1 MGFGSKGE
9 RMDFQ
14 DYYGVL
20 GVSKTATA
28 EEIRS
33 SFRKKAREFHP
44 DVAKDKEKGA
54 EKFKEVNEAYEV
66 LSDPAKRAKYDQMGR
81 EVPGGGYGWAGGAP
95 RGEAGPG
102 MEEVRFGG
110 TGFSD
115 FFESMFGGMGG
126 VEGIRGAGGRRMARR
141 GSDVEGDLMV
151 SLEEAMQGSVR
162 EVTLQRGGGKV
173 ETYRVKVPAGVRE
186 GQRIRLAG
194 RGEAGASGGESG
206 DLYLRVRLA
215 RHPDLRVE
223 GCDLVTDVEM
233 APWEMVLGGSVPVRT
248 LAGVVRLKVPA
259 GAVAGQKL
267 RLRGQ
272 GLPREDGGRG
282 DLYAILQVGVPA
294 EVGPEERK
302 LWEELARKSSWT
314 PKGRE

>member
-1 MGFGSKGE
+1 
-9 RMDFQ
+9 MDYK
-14 DYYGVL
+14 DYYAVL
-20 GVSKTATA
+20 GVGKGATP

-33 SFRKKAREFHP
+33 AFRKKAREHHP
-44 DVAKDKEKGA
+44 DVAKDKAKGA
-54 EKFKEVNEAYEV
+54 EMFKEVNEAYEV

-81 EVPGGGYGWAGGAP
+81 QGPGGGFAWPGGVP
-95 RGEAGPG
+95 RGDGGPD
-102 MEEVRFGG
+102 MEEVHFGG

-126 VEGIRGAGGRRMARR
+126 VEGMRGAGGRRMARR

-151 SLEEAMQGSVR
+151 TLEEALHGSNR

-194 RGEAGASGGESG
+194 RGEAGVRGGEAG
-206 DLYLRVRLA
+206 DLYLRVRMA

-223 GCDLVTDVEM
+223 GVDLVTDLEV
-233 APWEMVLGGSVPVRT
+233 APWEAVLGGSVPVRT
-248 LAGVVRLKVPA
+248 LEGEVVLKIPA
-259 GAVAGQKL
+259 GSVGGKKL

-282 DLYAILQVGVPA
+282 DLYAILQVQVPE
-294 EVGPEERK
+294 EVGVGERK
-302 LWEELARKSSWT
+302 IWEEMSRTTRWQ
-314 PKGRE
+314 PRGRS

>member
-1 MGFGSKGE
+1 
-9 RMDFQ
+9 MDFQ
-14 DYYGVL
+14 DYYRVL

-44 DVAKDKEKGA
+44 DVAKDKVKGA

-81 EVPGGGYGWAGGAP
+81 EVPGGGYGWAGGVP

-102 MEEVRFGG
+102 MEEVHFGG

-126 VEGIRGAGGRRMARR
+126 VEGMRGAGGRRMARR

-151 SLEEAMQGSVR
+151 TLEEAMGGSIR

-206 DLYLRVRLA
+206 DLYLRV
-215 RHPDLRVE
+215 E
-223 GCDLVTDVEM
+223 GADLVTDVEM

-248 LAGVVRLKVPA
+248 LAGVVMLKVPA
-259 GAVAGQKL
+259 GAGAGQKL

-282 DLYAILQVGVPA
+282 DLYAILQVGVPS
-294 EVGPEERK
+294 EVGLEERK
-302 LWEELARKSSWT
+302 LWEELARRSSWT

>member
-1 MGFGSKGE
+1 ME
-9 RMDFQ
+9 YQ
-14 DYYGVL
+14 DYYKVL
-20 GVSKTATA
+20 GVSKTATP

-33 SFRKKAREFHP
+33 AFRKKAREHHP
-44 DVAKDKEKGA
+44 DVAKDKVKGA

-66 LSDPAKRAKYDQMGR
+66 LSDPAKRAKYDQMGQ
-81 EVPGGGYGWAGGAP
+81 EVPGGGYGWSGGGV

-102 MEEVRFGG
+102 MEEVHFGG

-126 VEGIRGAGGRRMARR
+126 VEGMRSGGGRRMARR
-141 GSDVEGDLMV
+141 GSDVEGDLLV
-151 SLEEAMQGSVR
+151 TLEEVMRGSMR

-194 RGEAGASGGESG
+194 RGEAGASGVESG
-206 DLYLRVRLA
+206 DLYLRVRMA
-215 RHPDLRVE
+215 RHPDGRVE
-223 GCDLVTDVEM
+223 GSDLVTDVEM

-248 LAGVVRLKVPA
+248 LVGVVMLKVPA
-259 GAVAGQKL
+259 GAVGGQKL

-282 DLYAILQVGVPA
+282 DLYAVLEVGVPS
-294 EVGPEERK
+294 EVGVEEK
-302 LWEELARKSSWT
+302 KAWEDLAKVSRWR
-314 PKGRE
+314 PKGRD

>member
-1 MGFGSKGE
+1 ME
-9 RMDFQ
+9 YQ

-33 SFRKKAREFHP
+33 AFRKKAREFHP
-44 DVAKDKEKGA
+44 DVAKDKVKGA

-81 EVPGGGYGWAGGAP
+81 EVPGGGYGWAGGAS

-102 MEEVRFGG
+102 MEEVHFGG

-126 VEGIRGAGGRRMARR
+126 VEGMRGAGGRRMARR
-141 GSDVEGDLMV
+141 GSEVEGDLMV
-151 SLEEAMQGSVR
+151 TLEEAMQGSAR

-223 GCDLVTDVEM
+223 GADLVTDVEM

-248 LAGVVRLKVPA
+248 LAGVVMLKVPA
-259 GAVAGQKL
+259 GAGAGQKL

-282 DLYAILQVGVPA
+282 DLYAILQVGVPS
-294 EVGPEERK
+294 EVGLEERK
-302 LWEELARKSSWT
+302 LWEELARRSSWT